1 MAERT
6 SLATSE
12 ISRMVDAIQSDTQQT
27 VLAMESAKP
36 LVKEG
41 QELTIQATSVL
52 DDIQLQANDS
62 LEKAKEVSSTT
73 KAQAS
78 TANEIAG
85 HVEQIAVMTE
95 ETNAATKSNAAA
107 AEYLNSLA
115 GKLQQ
120 EISYFKV

>member
-1 MAERT
+1 M
-6 SLATSE
+6 
-12 ISRMVDAIQSDTQQT
+12 QN
-27 VLAMESAKP
+27 AKP

-41 QELTIQATSVL
+41 QELTTQATRVL

-62 LEKAKEVSSTT
+62 LEKAKEVSSAT

-95 ETNAATKSNAAA
+95 ETNAATKHNSAAA
-107 AEYLNSLA
+107 DYLNSLA